1 MLKQDDFSSL
11 SKFNFDL
18 SDEQSL
24 ILENVDRAC
33 KAVRPGEDR
42 RYLEHKYNEQV
53 RKIFADAHLLG
64 LPISRKYGDGQGA
77 DMLTYALTLERIGR
91 EGTGTKREAHRR
103 NGRAGGSFESS

>member
-33 KAVRPGEDR
+33 KVVRPVEDR

-77 DMLTYALTLERIGR
+77 DMLTYALTLERVAM
-91 EGTGTKREAHRR
+91 AHP
-103 NGRAGGSFESS
+103 RAFVNHNP